1 MAQYEGVIEITKIRN
16 SGLAADQIG
25 TLTARFVRYP
35 GSQQLSVWLPE
46 KGWDYGGK
54 ARILHLNTQQL
65 LEEKPVA
72 DLLNGSVL
80 LLWDTRRWPPGEY
93 RLEVEHPQRGMHELS
108 FKKWDEGV
116 LVPKGTLVEMP
127 VATAQSPSRIVPAQ
141 TDSILSAYD
150 TDRKVYQDGSGQEMP
165 DEDQILRND
174 MNKTIRKL
182 FEKLTGKSG
191 PHLEYEGNFRGG
203 NLIYVEGAMRLSFWH
218 EMGGGDCQMY
228 IDVPDENTWEQR
240 TGTPLNRRAEILH
253 FVASTVKREKAS
265 SWRYEIHER
274 EIAFY

>member
-1 MAQYEGVIEITKIRN
+1 MAQYEGIIEITEIRN
-16 SGLAADQIG
+16 TGPVADQTG

-46 KGWDYGGK
+46 KGWEYRGM
-54 ARILHLNTQQL
+54 ARLFYLNTQQL

-72 DLLNGSVL
+72 DLLSGSVL
-80 LLWDTRRWPPGEY
+80 MLWDTMGWPPGEY
-93 RLEVEHPQRGMHELS
+93 QLEVEHPQRGTHVLY
-108 FKKWDEGV
+108 FRKWEEDA
-116 LVPKGTLVEMP
+116 LADKDHSVEMP
-127 VATAQSPSRIVPAQ
+127 VATAQNPSLVAPPASISPPVEN
-141 TDSILSAYD
+141 D
-150 TDRKVYQDGSGQEMP
+150 TEWKVYRNGDGHEIP
-165 DEDQILRND
+165 NEDQLIRSN
-174 MNKTIRKL
+174 MNTYIRKL
-182 FEKLTGKSG
+182 FEKLMGKAD

-203 NLIYVEGAMRLSFWH
+203 NIIYVEGAMRLSFWH

-228 IDVPDENTWEQR
+228 IDIPDEASWVQR
-240 TGTPLNRRAEILH
+240 TGTPLSRRAEILH